1 MMTIQMIMTIMMMA
15 LIMNCNGNDDNTG
28 EGSLEVGQVYSFLDG
43 VPLIY
48 WRVVIPDCN
57 EDDDDKDEDEE
68 DSDHADHHDY
78 EDNDQGNEKKM
89 VSRVKDD
96 DYHADHHTMNI
107 KINCLTHQG

>member
-1 MMTIQMIMTIMMMA
+1 
-15 LIMNCNGNDDNTG
+15 MNYNGNNDNTG

-78 EDNDQGNEKKM
+78 KDNDQGSEKKM

-96 DYHADHHTMNI
+96 DYHADHHTTYEYKDNVD
-107 KINCLTHQG
+107 